1 MERSH
6 CNNTAFLSFP
16 QLNDDK
22 EEEETAALLPPTSEQ
37 KFKIRSSKKNEG
49 ESDEED
55 VKGGESEN

>member
-16 QLNDDK
+16 QLNDGK
-22 EEEETAALLPPTSEQ
+22 EEEDTAAFPPPTSEQ
-37 KFKIRSSKKNEG
+37 KFKIKSQKKKRERLM
-49 ESDEED
+49 ED